1 MPVHCPVSP
10 RVAECTAPMITRL
23 WLGLLPVAL
32 AACSSTPSNPGT
44 GQQQQQA
51 DEAGTVGCSGQGD
64 TYSANLAKPGANAVY
79 TFTLVSAVPAPPDL
93 NGNVWTLKIVDKSG
107 ASPPLSQVIV
117 YPYMPL
123 IGHGS
128 DQTPTVTSNADGTF
142 TATDIYLFMPG
153 YWQMTVK
160 VAEPSDADVIVNPA
174 TVPIVDQ
181 ANFSF
186 CI

>member
-1 MPVHCPVSP
+1 M
-10 RVAECTAPMITRL
+10 TTRL
-23 WLGLLPVAL
+23 RLGLLPVAV
-32 AACSSTPSNPGT
+32 AVACSSSSNPNLGT
-44 GQQQQQA
+44 GEQPQQG
-51 DEAGTVGCSGQGD
+51 DEAGTVGCTGQGD
-64 TYSANLAKPGANAVY
+64 TYSANLSKPGANGVY

-93 NGNVWTLKIVDKSG
+93 DGNVWTLKIVDKNG
-107 ASPPLSQVIV
+107 ASPPLSQVV
-117 YPYMPL
+117 VFPYMPL
-123 IGHGS
+123 MGHGS

-160 VAEPSDADVIVNPA
+160 VAEPSDADVIINPA

-181 ANFSF
+181 AAFSF